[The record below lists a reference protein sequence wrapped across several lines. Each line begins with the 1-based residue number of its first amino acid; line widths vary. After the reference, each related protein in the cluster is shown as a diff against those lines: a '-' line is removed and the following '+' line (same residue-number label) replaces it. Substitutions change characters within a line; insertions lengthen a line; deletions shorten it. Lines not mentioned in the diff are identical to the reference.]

1 MAEDENTPTPKAR
14 RKRHRRQERSLL
26 GTHLFR
32 DTRTGVLWW
41 RRTCPRTGE
50 RLKKST
56 GTKVLEYA
64 LRKAE
69 EFNDELEREAVGIKS
84 YDGWTRELA
93 PLVDEWFADQ
103 RAQDRP
109 PQEAWLR
116 QKERFTRKALEDL
129 RLRRAADLTDVGAI
143 DRRLKALKKPDA
155 TLRRR
160 YQDPIK
166 QFAAWLAENGRYLE
180 HDPLANWKTI
190 RYEREDTH
198 RAFAPDEVARALVA
212 SDWLDTIHHRK
223 HPLRLVFEV
232 LLVAGPRLSALTSRD
247 AEHYLAN
254 ERRIDF
260 GAGQGNK
267 GRGQGKLDDRTAGAL
282 EAYLGS
288 RSEGPLL
295 LSPRGCRLGKRNVLR
310 WWREAFGLG
319 LVWELWPAA
328 EEWDVNVAH
337 LVNQALLSKSG
348 KAQVPQH
355 GNPELVLNA
364 TRRARSR
371 LRKRVQGL
379 VDALRPIWAERMERV
394 TVHSFR
400 HTHET
405 WARAVGVDQVLVNL
419 QVGWKVSRGDQF
431 DGLRMAASTTG
442 LARYLDA
449 RSKLLDARQSAIA
462 VRSLLDE
469 ALTDLSEEPDAREEG
484 DGARHAG

>member
-180 HDPLANWKTI
+180 HDPL
-190 RYEREDTH
+190 
-198 RAFAPDEVARALVA
+198 
-212 SDWLDTIHHRK
+212 
-223 HPLRLVFEV
+223 
-232 LLVAGPRLSALTSRD
+232 
-247 AEHYLAN
+247 
-254 ERRIDF
+254 
-260 GAGQGNK
+260 
-267 GRGQGKLDDRTAGAL
+267 
-282 EAYLGS
+282 
-288 RSEGPLL
+288 
-295 LSPRGCRLGKRNVLR
+295 
-310 WWREAFGLG
+310 
-319 LVWELWPAA
+319 
-328 EEWDVNVAH
+328 
-337 LVNQALLSKSG
+337 
-348 KAQVPQH
+348 
-355 GNPELVLNA
+355 
-364 TRRARSR
+364 
-371 LRKRVQGL
+371 
-379 VDALRPIWAERMERV
+379 
-394 TVHSFR
+394 
-400 HTHET
+400 
-405 WARAVGVDQVLVNL
+405 
-419 QVGWKVSRGDQF
+419 
-431 DGLRMAASTTG
+431 
-442 LARYLDA
+442 
-449 RSKLLDARQSAIA
+449 
-462 VRSLLDE
+462 
-469 ALTDLSEEPDAREEG
+469 
-484 DGARHAG
+484 